1 MLALSVPAPTS
12 RANLTGCSNR
22 TRLIRRSPLVLSVQ
36 GGFAIS
42 GGRSLALLLR
52 LARHA
57 VTIRIKTRAVTRLTT
72 MQRRRTSRTSI
83 SACFVV
89 NTRPRRSLLNR
100 LRGSLLSG
108 SLSRRRLRGC
118 LLDGRLRSYRRLL
131 NRSFLLNRL
140 SLLRGSL
147 RNRSCRRLCGRRL
160 SSRCLHGSLSR
171 RNRRRSYRRRRRLRR
186 SRRRTRRRRR
196 TRGSRSGRRSRRR
209 R

>member
-22 TRLIRRSPLVLSVQ
+22 TRLIRRSPLVLEIVR
-36 GGFAIS
+36 GGFVIS
-42 GGRSLALLLR
+42 GGRSLVLLLR

-57 VTIRIKTRAVTRLTT
+57 VTIRIKTRAVTRLAT
-72 MQRRRTSRTSI
+72 MQRRRASCTYRITI
-83 SACFVV
+83 LVI

-108 SLSRRRLRGC
+108 SLSRRSLRGR

-131 NRSFLLNRL
+131 NRL
-140 SLLRGSL
+140 SLLRGSR
-147 RNRSCRRLCGRRL
+147 RNRSRRCLRGRCL

-171 RNRRRSYRRRRRLRR
+171 RNRRRGYRRGRRLR
-186 SRRRTRRRRR
+186 RRRTRRRRSS
-196 TRGSRSGRRSRRR
+196 RGSRNRGASRNRSRR
-209 R
+209 

>member
-22 TRLIRRSPLVLSVQ
+22 TRLIRRSPLVLEIVR
-36 GGFAIS
+36 GGFVIS
-42 GGRSLALLLR
+42 GGRSLVLLLR

-57 VTIRIKTRAVTRLTT
+57 VTIRIKTRAVTRLAT
-72 MQRRRTSRTSI
+72 MQRRRASCTYRITI
-83 SACFVV
+83 LVI

-108 SLSRRRLRGC
+108 RLSRRSLRGR

-131 NRSFLLNRL
+131 NRL
-140 SLLRGSL
+140 SLLRGCL
-147 RNRSCRRLCGRRL
+147 RNRSRRCLRGRRL
-160 SSRCLHGSLSR
+160 SSRCLHGSLSS
-171 RNRRRSYRRRRRLRR
+171 RNRRRGYRRGRRLRR

-196 TRGSRSGRRSRRR
+196 TRSS
-209 R
+209 

>member
-1 MLALSVPAPTS
+1 MRPSFGAQFIEIV
-12 RANLTGCSNR
+12 R
-22 TRLIRRSPLVLSVQ
+22 
-36 GGFAIS
+36 GGFATRTD
-42 GGRSLALLLR
+42 GSLVLLLR

-57 VTIRIKTRAVTRLTT
+57 VTIRIKTRAVTRLAT
-72 MQRRRTSRTSI
+72 MQRRRTRSNSRSTI
-83 SACFVV
+83 LVI
-89 NTRPRRSLLNR
+89 NTRLRRSLLNR
-100 LRGSLLSG
+100 LCGSLLRG
-108 SLSRRRLRGC
+108 SLSRRSLRGR

-140 SLLRGSL
+140 SLLRGRR
-147 RNRSCRRLCGRRL
+147 RNRSCRRLRGRRL

>member
-22 TRLIRRSPLVLSVQ
+22 TRLIRRSPLVLEIVR
-36 GGFAIS
+36 GGFVIS
-42 GGRSLALLLR
+42 GGRSLVLLLR

-57 VTIRIKTRAVTRLTT
+57 VTIRIKTRAVTRLATL
-72 MQRRRTSRTSI
+72 QRRRASCTYRITI
-83 SACFVV
+83 LVI

-108 SLSRRRLRGC
+108 RLSRRSLRGR

-140 SLLRGSL
+140 SLLRGCR
-147 RNRSCRRLCGRRL
+147 RNRRCRSLHGRCL

-171 RNRRRSYRRRRRLRR
+171 RNRRRGYRRGRRLRR

-196 TRGSRSGRRSRRR
+196 TRSS
-209 R
+209 